1 MAPGALQCKTADA
14 SIAPATIIILA
25 RHYKQ
30 ETSMLP
36 SWHRAKC
43 RYYDVRRLAGSGP
56 TSDLE
61 RDYLEGLSTLPPAA
75 LFRSTATPG
84 TDPVDEPYYVPFKLT
99 LGRQVSRHG
108 AVIMIRAILFAV
120 IVFLS
125 AMTTVAAAPLRIV
138 AIGASNTQGWYVGN
152 QGAYPAK
159 LQALLKAKGIDAQV
173 INAGVP
179 FDTTAGMLKRIDSDV
194 PTGTENVILQPG
206 ANDRRF
212 LGTKEQ
218 RAANIAAM
226 ERRLRN
232 RSIKVIVY
240 DEEIPFAT
248 TPSISSTSR
257 AKAMR
262 RLLLPCYRGSWQSST
277 VGPMTRCRAA
287 KQDNL
292 EA

>member
-1 MAPGALQCKTADA
+1 MV
-14 SIAPATIIILA
+14 II
-25 RHYKQ
+25 
-30 ETSMLP
+30 
-36 SWHRAKC
+36 
-43 RYYDVRRLAGSGP
+43 
-56 TSDLE
+56 
-61 RDYLEGLSTLPPAA
+61 
-75 LFRSTATPG
+75 F
-84 TDPVDEPYYVPFKLT
+84 
-99 LGRQVSRHG
+99 
-108 AVIMIRAILFAV
+108 RAILFAV
-120 IVFLS
+120 IIFLS
-125 AMTTVAAAPLRIV
+125 ETTAMAASPLRIV

-194 PTGTENVILQPG
+194 PTGTDIVILQPG

-240 DEEIPFAT
+240 DEEIPLRYYTFDFIHLTGEGHAMIAAT
-248 TPSISSTSR
+248 
-257 AKAMR
+257 
-262 RLLLPCYRGSWQSST
+262 LLPRIMAVIHRRPKDALPSSQARQ
-277 VGPMTRCRAA
+277 P
-287 KQDNL
+287 
-292 EA
+292 